1 MNYENEITVKVN
13 TTYDKLHDILL
24 KNNFIIKEEYTVKD
38 TYMINKEINITE
50 LNDLEVLKQCIL
62 VRDVVDI
69 EKSLVYK
76 NKEYDSEGNIIK
88 QSKIK
93 CPILDIDKGIKFME
107 EINYIKLFNIID
119 KCIVYVNND
128 NELVVEL
135 VNDKYI
141 FIELESNPEYI
152 NKKYTCYLDM
162 INELNSYNLPIDKTN
177 YFVKKAVLVLNDI
190 VRSNK

>member
-13 TTYDKLHDILL
+13 TTYDKLHNILL
-24 KNNFIIKEEYTVKD
+24 KNNFIKKEEYTVKD
-38 TYMINKEINITE
+38 TYMINKEIDITK

-93 CPILDIDKGIKFME
+93 CPILDIEKGIKFME

-135 VNDKYI
+135 VNDKYVL
-141 FIELESNPEYI
+141 IELESNPEYI

-162 INELNSYNLPIDKTN
+162 IKELNSYNLPIDKTN
-177 YFVKKAVLVLNDI
+177 YFVKKAVLVLNDT

>member
-1 MNYENEITVKVN
+1 MNYGNEITVKVN

-177 YFVKKAVLVLNDI
+177 YFVKKAVLVLNDT

>member
-50 LNDLEVLKQCIL
+50 LNDLEVLKKCIL

-135 VNDKYI
+135 VNDKYV
-141 FIELESNPEYI
+141 FIELESNLEYI

-177 YFVKKAVLVLNDI
+177 YFVKKAVLVLNDT

>member
-38 TYMINKEINITE
+38 TYMINKEINITK
-50 LNDLEVLKQCIL
+50 LNDLEVLKKCIL

-76 NKEYDSEGNIIK
+76 NKEYDSKGNIIK

-93 CPILDIDKGIKFME
+93 CPILDIEKGIKFME

-141 FIELESNPEYI
+141 FIELESNSEYT

-162 INELNSYNLPIDKTN
+162 IKELNSYNLPIDKTN
-177 YFVKKAVLVLNDI
+177 YFVKKAVLVLNDT

>member
-1 MNYENEITVKVN
+1 MNYGNEITVKVN

-135 VNDKYI
+135 VNDKYV

-162 INELNSYNLPIDKTN
+162 IHELNSYNLPIDKTN
-177 YFVKKAVLVLNDI
+177 YFVKKVVLVLNDT

>member
-76 NKEYDSEGNIIK
+76 NKEYDSDGNIIK

-135 VNDKYI
+135 VNDKYV

-152 NKKYTCYLDM
+152 NKKYTCYLYM

-177 YFVKKAVLVLNDI
+177 YFVKKAVLVLNDT

>member
-13 TTYDKLHDILL
+13 TTYDKLHNILL
-24 KNNFIIKEEYTVKD
+24 KNNFILKEEYTVKD
-38 TYMINKEINITE
+38 TYMINKEIDITK

-93 CPILDIDKGIKFME
+93 CPILDIEKGIKFME

-135 VNDKYI
+135 VNDKYVL
-141 FIELESNPEYI
+141 IELESNPEYI

-177 YFVKKAVLVLNDI
+177 YFVKKAVLVLNDT

>member
-1 MNYENEITVKVN
+1 MNYGNEITVKVN

-38 TYMINKEINITE
+38 TYMINKEINITK

-135 VNDKYI
+135 VNDKYV

-177 YFVKKAVLVLNDI
+177 YFVKKVVLVLNDT

>member
-50 LNDLEVLKQCIL
+50 LNDLEVLKKCIL

-93 CPILDIDKGIKFME
+93 CPILDIDKEIKFME

-177 YFVKKAVLVLNDI
+177 YFVKKAVLVLNDT

>member
-13 TTYDKLHDILL
+13 TTYDKLHNILL

-38 TYMINKEINITE
+38 TYMINKEIDITK

-119 KCIVYVNND
+119 KCIVYVNNE

-152 NKKYTCYLDM
+152 NKKYTCCLDM
-162 INELNSYNLPIDKTN
+162 IKELNSYNLPIDKTN
-177 YFVKKAVLVLNDI
+177 YFVKKAVLVLNDT

>member
-38 TYMINKEINITE
+38 TYMINKEIDITK

-76 NKEYDSEGNIIK
+76 NKEYDSKGNIIK

-93 CPILDIDKGIKFME
+93 CPILDIEKGIKFME

-135 VNDKYI
+135 VNDKYVL
-141 FIELESNPEYI
+141 IELESNPEYI
-152 NKKYTCYLDM
+152 NKKYTCCLDM
-162 INELNSYNLPIDKTN
+162 IKELNSYNLPIDKTN
-177 YFVKKAVLVLNDI
+177 YFVKKAVLVLNDT

>member
-1 MNYENEITVKVN
+1 MNYENEITVKLN

-50 LNDLEVLKQCIL
+50 LNDLEVLKKCIL

-135 VNDKYI
+135 VNDKYV

-177 YFVKKAVLVLNDI
+177 YFVKKAVLVLNDT

>member
-50 LNDLEVLKQCIL
+50 LNDLEVLKKCIL

-135 VNDKYI
+135 VNDKYVL
-141 FIELESNPEYI
+141 IELESNPEYI

-162 INELNSYNLPIDKTN
+162 IKELNSYNLPIDKTN
-177 YFVKKAVLVLNDI
+177 YFVKKAVLVLNDT

>member
-13 TTYDKLHDILL
+13 TTYDKLHNILL

-38 TYMINKEINITE
+38 TYMINKEIDITK

-93 CPILDIDKGIKFME
+93 CPILDTFKGIKFME

-162 INELNSYNLPIDKTN
+162 INELNSYNLPINKTN
-177 YFVKKAVLVLNDI
+177 YFVKKAVLILNDT

>member
-76 NKEYDSEGNIIK
+76 NKEYDSDGNIIK

-135 VNDKYI
+135 VNDKYV

-162 INELNSYNLPIDKTN
+162 INELNGYNLPIDKTN
-177 YFVKKAVLVLNDI
+177 YFVKKAVLVLNDT

>member
-38 TYMINKEINITE
+38 TYMINKEIDITK
-50 LNDLEVLKQCIL
+50 LNDLEVLKHCIL

-135 VNDKYI
+135 VNDKYVL
-141 FIELESNPEYI
+141 IELESNPEYI
-152 NKKYTCYLDM
+152 NKKYICYLDM
-162 INELNSYNLPIDKTN
+162 IKELNSYNLPIDKTN
-177 YFVKKAVLVLNDI
+177 YFVKKAVLVLNDT

>member
-13 TTYDKLHDILL
+13 TTYDKLHNILL

-38 TYMINKEINITE
+38 TYMINKEIDITK

-76 NKEYDSEGNIIK
+76 NKEYDSEGNINK

-177 YFVKKAVLVLNDI
+177 YFVKKAVLVLNDT

>member
-13 TTYDKLHDILL
+13 ITYDKLHNILL

-38 TYMINKEINITE
+38 TYMINKEIDITK

-93 CPILDIDKGIKFME
+93 CPILDIEKGIKFME

-177 YFVKKAVLVLNDI
+177 YFVKKAVLVLNDT

>member
-1 MNYENEITVKVN
+1 MNYGNEITVKVN

-38 TYMINKEINITE
+38 TYMINKEINITK

-93 CPILDIDKGIKFME
+93 CPILDIEKGIKFME

-135 VNDKYI
+135 VNDKYVL
-141 FIELESNPEYI
+141 IELESNPEYI

-177 YFVKKAVLVLNDI
+177 YFVKKAVLVLNDT

>member
-38 TYMINKEINITE
+38 TYMINKGIDITK

-177 YFVKKAVLVLNDI
+177 YFVKKAVLVLNDT

>member
-38 TYMINKEINITE
+38 TYMINKEIDITK

-93 CPILDIDKGIKFME
+93 CPILDIEKGIKFME

-135 VNDKYI
+135 VNDKYVL
-141 FIELESNPEYI
+141 IELESNLEYI

-177 YFVKKAVLVLNDI
+177 YFVKKAVLVLNDT

>member
-24 KNNFIIKEEYTVKD
+24 KNNFILKEEYTVKD

-76 NKEYDSEGNIIK
+76 NKEYDSDGNIIK

-135 VNDKYI
+135 VNDKYV

-177 YFVKKAVLVLNDI
+177 YFVKKAVLVLNDT

>member
-1 MNYENEITVKVN
+1 MNYENEIIVKVN

-50 LNDLEVLKQCIL
+50 LNDLEVLKKCIL

-135 VNDKYI
+135 VNDKYV
-141 FIELESNPEYI
+141 FIELEPNPEYI

-177 YFVKKAVLVLNDI
+177 YFVKKAVLVLNDT

>member
-135 VNDKYI
+135 VNDKYV

-177 YFVKKAVLVLNDI
+177 YFVKKALLVLNDT

>member
-38 TYMINKEINITE
+38 TYMINKEINVTE

-93 CPILDIDKGIKFME
+93 CPILDIDKEIKFME

-177 YFVKKAVLVLNDI
+177 YFVKKAVLVLNDT

>member
-1 MNYENEITVKVN
+1 MNYGNEITVKVN

-135 VNDKYI
+135 VNDKYV

-177 YFVKKAVLVLNDI
+177 YFVKKVVLVLNDT

>member
-1 MNYENEITVKVN
+1 MNYGNEITVKVN

-50 LNDLEVLKQCIL
+50 LNDLEVLKKCIL

-119 KCIVYVNND
+119 KCIVYVNN
-128 NELVVEL
+128 ELVVEL
-135 VNDKYI
+135 VNDKYV

-177 YFVKKAVLVLNDI
+177 YFVKKAVLVLNDT

>member
-50 LNDLEVLKQCIL
+50 LNDLEVLKKCIL

-177 YFVKKAVLVLNDI
+177 YFVKKAVLVLNDT

>member
-1 MNYENEITVKVN
+1 MNYENEIIVKVN

-50 LNDLEVLKQCIL
+50 LNDLEVLKHCIL

-135 VNDKYI
+135 VNDKYV

-152 NKKYTCYLDM
+152 NKKYTCNLDM

-177 YFVKKAVLVLNDI
+177 YFVKKAVLVLNDT

>member
-38 TYMINKEINITE
+38 TYMINKEINITK
-50 LNDLEVLKQCIL
+50 LNDLEVLKKCVL

-76 NKEYDSEGNIIK
+76 NKGYDSKGNIIK

-93 CPILDIDKGIKFME
+93 CPILDIEKGIKFME

-135 VNDKYI
+135 VNDKYVL
-141 FIELESNPEYI
+141 IELESNPEYI

-177 YFVKKAVLVLNDI
+177 YFVKKAVLVLNDT

>member
-93 CPILDIDKGIKFME
+93 CPILDTDKGIKFME

-135 VNDKYI
+135 VNDKYVL
-141 FIELESNPEYI
+141 IELESNPEYI

-162 INELNSYNLPIDKTN
+162 IKELNSYNLPIDKTN
-177 YFVKKAVLVLNDI
+177 YFVKKAVLVLNDT

>member
-76 NKEYDSEGNIIK
+76 NKEYDSDGNIIK
-88 QSKIK
+88 QSKTK

-135 VNDKYI
+135 VNDKYV

-177 YFVKKAVLVLNDI
+177 YFVKKAVLVLNDT

>member
-50 LNDLEVLKQCIL
+50 LNDLEVLKKCIL

-76 NKEYDSEGNIIK
+76 NKEYDS
-88 QSKIK
+88 
-93 CPILDIDKGIKFME
+93 
-107 EINYIKLFNIID
+107 
-119 KCIVYVNND
+119 
-128 NELVVEL
+128 
-135 VNDKYI
+135 
-141 FIELESNPEYI
+141 
-152 NKKYTCYLDM
+152 
-162 INELNSYNLPIDKTN
+162 
-177 YFVKKAVLVLNDI
+177 
-190 VRSNK
+190 

>member
-119 KCIVYVNND
+119 KCIVYVNNE

-141 FIELESNPEYI
+141 FIEMKSEPRYI
-152 NKKYTCYLDM
+152 NRKYKN
-162 INELNSYNLPIDKTN
+162 IEELKDDICSYNLSVDKSCF
-177 YFVKKAVLVLNDI
+177 FVKKAELILNETLN
-190 VRSNK
+190 R

>member
-13 TTYDKLHDILL
+13 TTYDKLHNILL
-24 KNNFIIKEEYTVKD
+24 ENNFIKKEEYTVKD
-38 TYMINKEINITE
+38 TYMINKEIDITK

-135 VNDKYI
+135 VNDKYVL
-141 FIELESNPEYI
+141 IELESNPEYI
-152 NKKYTCYLDM
+152 NKKYTCCLDM

-177 YFVKKAVLVLNDI
+177 YFVKKAVLVLNDT

>member
-38 TYMINKEINITE
+38 TYMINKEIDITK

-76 NKEYDSEGNIIK
+76 NKEYDSKGNIIK

-93 CPILDIDKGIKFME
+93 CPILDIEKGIKFME

-135 VNDKYI
+135 VNDKYVL
-141 FIELESNPEYI
+141 IELESNPEYI

-162 INELNSYNLPIDKTN
+162 IKELNSYNLPIDKTN
-177 YFVKKAVLVLNDI
+177 YFVKKAVLVLNDT

>member
-13 TTYDKLHDILL
+13 TTYDKLHNILL
-24 KNNFIIKEEYTVKD
+24 ENNFIKKEEYTVKD
-38 TYMINKEINITE
+38 TYMINKEIDITK

-93 CPILDIDKGIKFME
+93 CPILDIEKGIKFME

-135 VNDKYI
+135 VNDKYVL
-141 FIELESNPEYI
+141 IELESNPEYI

-162 INELNSYNLPIDKTN
+162 IKELNSYNLPIDKTN
-177 YFVKKAVLVLNDI
+177 YFVKKAVLVLNDT